1 MLALL
6 RSKMKTLLFV
16 PLLISLVACNTK
28 TTESVSSGG
37 VVNPNAPHIWG
48 NKTFPKTVYLS
59 EDFTPAEVTNIT
71 DMSQAWADSLELP
84 LGFLNIQS
92 ATVTDKSNLVA
103 SSDDLRDSVF
113 AIYRT
118 TNWPS
123 DLPNALAVT
132 QIFGTRHNAGDSDE
146 YLSISH
152 ADILINYGSYH
163 SFRTN
168 DVLIANHYDLQT
180 VVLHEMGHFIG
191 LGHRGWPTDQD
202 STVMYPTINTSKN
215 KRDPKPIDIIDV
227 ADKYGISL
235 STTPAITAGKKEYKP
250 RDAGTSVKVLIELY
264 PDGECIHR
272 ENGKVIERHPASF
285 MK

>member
-1 MLALL
+1 
-6 RSKMKTLLFV
+6 MKTLLFV
-16 PLLISLVACNTK
+16 PLFLSLLACKAT
-28 TTESVSSGG
+28 TTESITGG
-37 VVNPNAPHIWG
+37 GIGNPNAPHIWG
-48 NKTFPKTVYLS
+48 NKTFPKLIYLS

-71 DMSQAWADSLELP
+71 DMSQSWADALELP
-84 LGFLNIQS
+84 SGFFNIQS
-92 ATVTDKSNLVA
+92 ETVKDKSNLVT
-103 SSDDLRDSVF
+103 SSDALRDPIM

-118 TNWPS
+118 TKWPS

-132 QIFGTRHNAGDSDE
+132 QIFGIRHNTGDSDE

-152 ADILINYGSYH
+152 ADILLNYGSYH

-168 DVLIANHYDLQT
+168 DVQMANHYDLQT

-202 STVMYPTINTSKN
+202 STVMYPTISTSKN

-235 STTPAITAGKKEYKP
+235 STTPAITVGRKEYKP
-250 RDAGTSVKVLIELY
+250 RDTGTNVKVLIELY

-272 ENGKVIERHPASF
+272 ENGKIIERHPASF
-285 MK
+285 KK